1 MKKLVFLMAVVFVT
15 MSSFTSGTD
24 CHAYA
29 QNAVQQET
37 IAFGEGL
44 NQEEYAAA
52 YTFYYNGCVD
62 SNNEGSELLNPVF
75 VN

>member
-29 QNAVQQET
+29 QNAVAQES
-37 IAFGEGL
+37 IAYDDVYDKD
-44 NQEEYAAA
+44 EYAAA

-62 SNNEGSELLNPVF
+62 SNNEGSEFFNPLF

>member
-29 QNAVQQET
+29 QNAVVQES
-37 IAFGEGL
+37 IAVDVVYT
-44 NQEEYAAA
+44 QSEYAAA

-62 SNNEGSELLNPVF
+62 SNNEGSQLLDPAF
-75 VN
+75 IF